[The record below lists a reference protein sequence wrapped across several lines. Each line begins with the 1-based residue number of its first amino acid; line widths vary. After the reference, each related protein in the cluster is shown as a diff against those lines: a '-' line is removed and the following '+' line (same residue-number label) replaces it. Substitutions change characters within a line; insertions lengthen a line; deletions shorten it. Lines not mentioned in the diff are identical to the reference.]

1 MTSAPDLP
9 LTHLVLAAGLLAL
22 PLGAS
27 AWLRLG
33 LARPLLV
40 AAVRMAAQLFAIGLV
55 LDALLRVQVPLW
67 IAALLAVMLA
77 FAGREVRA
85 RQERPL
91 AGAWGY
97 GVATLSMAAGLTV
110 ALGVALAT
118 AVRPDPW
125 FDAGVL
131 IPLGG
136 MILGNA
142 MTGVA
147 LAVSALV
154 RGVESEGR
162 AVEAQL
168 ALGEPIDVALRPLVR
183 RALAQGLMPTI
194 NAMAA
199 TGLVFLPG
207 MMTGQILA
215 GVAPLV
221 AVKMQLLVMLLISGG
236 TGLGALL
243 AVRLTAHRLSD
254 ERHRLRIDRLVPRR
268 R

>member
-1 MTSAPDLP
+1 MSAAPDLP
-9 LTHLVLAAGLLAL
+9 LADLALAAGLLAF

-33 LARPLLV
+33 LARPLAV
-40 AAVRMAAQLFAIGLV
+40 AAVRMTVQLLAIGLV
-55 LDALLRVQVPLW
+55 LH
-67 IAALLAVMLA
+67 ALLAVRAPLWVGALLALMLA
-77 FAGREVRA
+77 FAGREVMA

-97 GVATLSMAAGLTV
+97 GVAFLAMAAGLAV

-125 FDAGVL
+125 YDARVV

-136 MILGNA
+136 MMLGNA

-147 LAVSALV
+147 LSLSALLH
-154 RGVESEGR
+154 GVEREAR

-168 ALGEPIDVALRPLVR
+168 LLGEAIEVALRPLVR
-183 RALAQGLMPTI
+183 RALGQGLMPTI

-207 MMTGQILA
+207 LMTGQILA

-221 AVKMQLLVMLLISGG
+221 AVKMQLLVMLLISGS
-236 TGLGALL
+236 TTVGALL
-243 AVRLTAHRLSD
+243 ALRLAARRLAD
-254 ERHRLRIDRLVPRR
+254 ERHRLRLDRLAAPRR
-268 R
+268 